1 MADWLRHIAQDA
13 QDFLAVAD
21 FEGIP
26 AERFFRRVTR
36 FAGRENRLT
45 EVLAAVLERAPG
57 LALCWP
63 MWIVAG
69 FKALTS
75 RYGRCGPCGSCVSF
89 QPEVACRAGPV
100 RDRRPA
106 VVDALVRRAKQKR
119 APSLGYRVRR
129 KPPSVLLQPAPNRS
143 TACRTMAFGRIL

>member
-1 MADWLRHIAQDA
+1 VISIVQPTLAPRAKQQCAVADWLRHIAQDA

-75 RYGRCGPCGSCVSF
+75 P
-89 QPEVACRAGPV
+89 
-100 RDRRPA
+100 
-106 VVDALVRRAKQKR
+106 
-119 APSLGYRVRR
+119 
-129 KPPSVLLQPAPNRS
+129 
-143 TACRTMAFGRIL
+143 